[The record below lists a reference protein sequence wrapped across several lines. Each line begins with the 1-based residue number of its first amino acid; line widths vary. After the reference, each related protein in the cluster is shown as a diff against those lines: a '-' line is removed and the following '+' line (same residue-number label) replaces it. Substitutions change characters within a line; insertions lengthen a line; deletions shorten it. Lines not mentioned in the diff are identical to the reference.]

1 MYGLLSRPL
10 RNGLPVGYF
19 NLQLA
24 PLRIA
29 YLSPLSELKKYS
41 TPCIYGGGV
50 MNGLTLPKSGDQK
63 LGALEQSIGKYSVDS
78 DERN

>member
-19 NLQLA
+19 NLQLP
-24 PLRIA
+24 PLCIA
-29 YLSPLSELKKYS
+29 YLSPVSELKKHL
-41 TPCIYGGGV
+41 TPCKSGGGV
-50 MNGLTLPKSGDQK
+50 MNGLTLPKSGDES
-63 LGALEQSIGKYSVDS
+63 LSALEQSIGKYSVDS